1 MIMEIIFRILTEED
15 IESINVLKGAAASA
29 LYGERAAAGVI
40 VITTK
45 KGKSRKDDRWGITL
59 SSEFRAGF
67 VDKST
72 FPKYQNMYGAGYNED
87 LRQVTVNGKKVW
99 VPPFASDASIGE
111 QDSILIKWFING
123 MLLH

>member
-1 MIMEIIFRILTEED
+1 MEIIFRILTED

-29 LYGERAAAGVI
+29 LYGESCSWCNCNYDQ
-40 VITTK
+40 
-45 KGKSRKDDRWGITL
+45 KGNPEKMIDGELHFLPNS
-59 SSEFRAGF
+59 AGF

-99 VPPFASDASIGE
+99 VPPFASDA
-111 QDSILIKWFING
+111 L
-123 MLLH
+123 